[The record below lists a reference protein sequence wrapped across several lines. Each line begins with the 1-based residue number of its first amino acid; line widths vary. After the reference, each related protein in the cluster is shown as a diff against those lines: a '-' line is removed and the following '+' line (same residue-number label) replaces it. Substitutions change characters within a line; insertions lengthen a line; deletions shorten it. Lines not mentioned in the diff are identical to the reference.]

1 VDTTPRFVLLPTSY
15 TRQLARI
22 SIGFVAFVCVIWVLL
37 TSLLWAGESRLVFR
51 ASWTRGFVSADSLP
65 TQRFAAADGW
75 RLEGVTLADSGNDPR
90 FWVLF
95 CPPSGG
101 SIHAQRV
108 RQQLEALS
116 SFGYSVFAFDYR
128 GFGRTAGTPDERGVY
143 ADALGAYRHLTST
156 LGVPPSHVILAG
168 RSLGSAVAVETA
180 LHVDAAGVILFSPID
195 SVPLTAARL
204 YPWAPV
210 TWLATNQFDNDAKVA
225 RLRMPVLLVHSN
237 TDRLVPLFAAR
248 ALFQRIA
255 APKAMLETSGGHN
268 RAGFASANE
277 LQEAMRTF
285 WPPTTNH

>member
-1 VDTTPRFVLLPTSY
+1 MS
-15 TRQLARI
+15 RQVVRVCVGLA
-22 SIGFVAFVCVIWVLL
+22 VFVCVTWALL
-37 TSLLWAGESRLVFR
+37 TGLLWASESRLVFR
-51 ASWTRGFVSADSLP
+51 ASWTHGFVPADSFP
-65 TQRFAAADGW
+65 TQHFEASDGL
-75 RLEGVTLADSGNDPR
+75 RLEGVRLANSGNDAG

-101 SIHAQRV
+101 SIHARRV
-108 RQQLEALS
+108 QQQLEALS
-116 SFGYSVFAFDYR
+116 SFGYNVFAFDYR

-143 ADALGAYRHLTST
+143 ADALGAYRHLTSE

-180 LHVDAAGVILFSPID
+180 LHVSTAGVVLFSPID

-225 RLRMPVLLVHSN
+225 RLRIPVLVVHASN
-237 TDRLVPLFAAR
+237 DRLVPLFAAR

-255 APKAMLETSGGHN
+255 APKAMLETGGGHN
-268 RAGFASANE
+268 RAGFASTTE
-277 LQEAMRTF
+277 LQEAMRMF
-285 WPPTTNH
+285 WPPLGG